1 MKKTVLEVQNL
12 TKYYGNTLGVENLS
26 LKLKEGEIFGF
37 IGPNGAGKSTTIRSI
52 VNLINKTKGKVLI
65 DNEEYTKNNL
75 NIKEKIGYLPSEIN
89 LYGDLTVKQMLDF
102 HESFYKKNIHSRRVE
117 LVKKFELD
125 EKKKIDTLSL
135 GNLKKLGIV
144 LAFMHEPKILILD
157 EPTSG
162 LDPIMQDVFYNLLK
176 EEKNKGNTIF
186 YSTHILNE
194 VSKICDTVGIIKD
207 GKLIKAEKI
216 EEIYNKSLALV
227 TIISPQIKEIIKDLK
242 INPIIVDS
250 NTLKFSNTLS
260 PTDLIKKLSKY
271 KLDKILIEEALE
283 RCLNLQYEEYA
294 QKLNRSQSKTFLLIR
309 EKDNKIIGSINVR
322 WNLTEEMKK
331 FGGNIG
337 YCIRPTERKKG
348 YNKINLYL
356 GLIEAQI
363 LGLQKVMLD
372 CDVNNIASSKTME
385 SLGGILERTEIDP
398 YDGILTSIYWI
409 DVPQSINKYKEE
421 YQKYIK

>member
-176 EEKNKGNTIF
+176 EEKNKENTIF

-207 GKLIKAEKI
+207 GKLIKTEKI

-271 KLDKILIEEALE
+271 KLDKILIEEATIE
-283 RCLNLQYEEYA
+283 D
-294 QKLNRSQSKTFLLIR
+294 LL
-309 EKDNKIIGSINVR
+309 
-322 WNLTEEMKK
+322 LH
-331 FGGNIG
+331 
-337 YCIRPTERKKG
+337 Y
-348 YNKINLYL
+348 
-356 GLIEAQI
+356 
-363 LGLQKVMLD
+363 
-372 CDVNNIASSKTME
+372 
-385 SLGGILERTEIDP
+385 
-398 YDGILTSIYWI
+398 
-409 DVPQSINKYKEE
+409 YK
-421 YQKYIK
+421 